1 MRRNP
6 ATDRMNVVPPTRVS
20 FTAKRR
26 VEHLR
31 IESPGEKKR
40 YSRSFRNEHAP
51 YTFRDATRAAP
62 VASIV
67 ASRVLEKPRTE
78 PMKIHV
84 RDRTRNQHGER
95 SRIIVVSQRPVHRAY
110 ARARRSRLSRD
121 SADEGQGQPRHDDD
135 RRRAHREPSHRSP
148 RPLLG
153 RIPTR
158 GGARAREEVGRS
170 RLGARRWIR
179 HGDCGVDAPRASV
192 VARGGCR
199 PPRGRRRAPTSAEF
213 GVRVANVFVRDMTT
227 YVLKLQLVLTKSYLY
242 TYYRR
247 NPRRDE
253 TTTRRPRERVVS

>member
-31 IESPGEKKR
+31 VESPSSRPAEKND
-40 YSRSFRNEHAP
+40 SRSFRNERAP

-62 VASIV
+62 VAFIV
-67 ASRVLEKPRTE
+67 ASRVLKKPRTE

-84 RDRTRNQHGER
+84 HDRSRNQCGER

-110 ARARRSRLSRD
+110 SRARRPRLSRD
-121 SADEGQGQPRHDDD
+121 VADEGQGQPRHDDD

-158 GGARAREEVGRS
+158 GGARARREVGRS
-170 RLGARRWIR
+170 RLGARRWR
-179 HGDCGVDAPRASV
+179 HGDGGVDAPRASV
-192 VARGGCR
+192 VTRGSCR
-199 PPRGRRRAPTSAEF
+199 PPRGRRRAPTSAERVF
-213 GVRVANVFVRDMTT
+213 GVRDRDCVR
-227 YVLKLQLVLTKSYLY
+227 S
-242 TYYRR
+242 R
-247 NPRRDE
+247 
-253 TTTRRPRERVVS
+253 